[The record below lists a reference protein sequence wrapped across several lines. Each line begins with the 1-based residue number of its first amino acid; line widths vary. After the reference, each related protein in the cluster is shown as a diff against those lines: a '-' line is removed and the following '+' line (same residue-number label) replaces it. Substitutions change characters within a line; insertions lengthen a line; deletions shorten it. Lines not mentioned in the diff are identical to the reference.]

1 MEILTFNKLCNE
13 NKEDL
18 YNFINNLD
26 IDYNKSFQDMIKLFE
41 SEVFNYGENVF
52 VIFEDGYIK
61 GTISVI
67 TRETKA
73 SGDVYITDMYI
84 AEDTLQKNSKILS
97 SLMSKAE
104 EACDTPFTKRI
115 ILGIRNKIM
124 YLFSYIESYNF
135 KYIHDATIMKY
146 DLDKISQLENNIKV
160 EFISLTD
167 ENKDEFRTI
176 HNEAFKGSPNAGALS
191 EEEVQDLIFQYKG
204 NEDLVGIVKNNNN
217 SVGIYMLADIDNE
230 GWIDN
235 IAILNRFRRN
245 GIGKAIIKKSVE
257 ILKNRDIGVIK
268 LLVISSNE
276 AAHKLYTKYGFEEEL
291 IFSKWFEKRVEK
303 DINKI

>member
-1 MEILTFNKLCNE
+1 MEILTFNKLRNE

-26 IDYNKSFQDMIKLFE
+26 IDYNKSFEDMIKVFE

-52 VIFEDGYIK
+52 VTFEDGYIK

-67 TRETKA
+67 TRETKV
-73 SGDVYITDMYI
+73 SGDVYITDIYI

-104 EACDTPFTKRI
+104 EACDTPFTEKI

-124 YLFSYIESYNF
+124 YLSSYIESYNF

-160 EFISLTD
+160 EFIPLTN

-176 HNEAFKGSPNAGALS
+176 HNEAFKGSPNAGTLS
-191 EEEVQDLIFQYKG
+191 EEEVQDFIF
-204 NEDLVGIVKNNNN
+204 
-217 SVGIYMLADIDNE
+217 
-230 GWIDN
+230 
-235 IAILNRFRRN
+235 
-245 GIGKAIIKKSVE
+245 
-257 ILKNRDIGVIK
+257 
-268 LLVISSNE
+268 
-276 AAHKLYTKYGFEEEL
+276 
-291 IFSKWFEKRVEK
+291 
-303 DINKI
+303 

>member
-1 MEILTFNKLCNE
+1 MEILTFDKLRNG

-18 YNFINNLD
+18 YNFINSLD
-26 IDYNKSFQDMIKLFE
+26 IDYNKSFEDMIKVFE

-52 VIFEDGYIK
+52 VILENGYIK
-61 GTISVI
+61 GSISVI
-67 TRETKA
+67 TRETKV
-73 SGDVYITDMYI
+73 SGDAYITDIYI

-104 EACDTPFTKRI
+104 KACDTPFTKKI
-115 ILGIRNKIM
+115 ILGIRNKTM
-124 YLFSYIESYNF
+124 YLSTCIESYNF

-146 DLDKISQLENNIKV
+146 DLNKISQLENNIKV
-160 EFISLTD
+160 EFIPLTD
-167 ENKDEFRTI
+167 ENKNEFRTI
-176 HNEAFKGSPNAGALS
+176 HNEAFKGSPNAATLS
-191 EEEVQDLIFQYKG
+191 EEEVQDFIFQYKG

-235 IAILNRFRRN
+235 IGVLNGSRRN
-245 GIGKAIIKKSVE
+245 GIGKAIIKKSIQLLEKRNV
-257 ILKNRDIGVIK
+257 RAIK

-276 AAHKLYTKYGFEEEL
+276 VAYNFYNKYGFKEEL
-291 IFSKWFEKRVEK
+291 IFSKWFEKKVE
-303 DINKI
+303 